1 MVLMSTWCNFADR
14 LAVKYTFQVND
25 GADIRTD
32 LVVEPF
38 NAVNEQNAYEVR
50 CGLLLGFLGWY
61 L

>member
-1 MVLMSTWCNFADR
+1 MVLMSTWSNFADR

-38 NAVNEQNAYEVR
+38 NAVNEQNDYEVR
-50 CGLLLGFLGWY
+50 CGLLLG
-61 L
+61 